1 MELDS
6 TDVEAKKFNVVRKG
20 YDQTQ
25 VREFLEKVSDEMSRT
40 DERRKIAEVRAE
52 QLEREFHEVKTRAD
66 ATIQET
72 VAARVRLF
80 DKNAAAAPAPLPSS
94 TAVVNQAKIEAQQI
108 LEQANVR
115 ASGLQAEAEAIIQGA
130 LATSS
135 KINDE
140 RDDLLGSTEAE
151 RTGLIAAAAAEASA
165 ITGEA
170 MLAGEH
176 VKAGVALHAA
186 EMLERAEADA
196 NRLTKEAKVQAR
208 TITSE
213 AEQQR
218 DDLLISVEQSRHR
231 LEEVDRV
238 VESTEPVDVPEATQA
253 TEATEDVSDATEELE
268 QIAVDLR
275 EEPIWEEDDWDE
287 PITTERESRSSRYK
301 SRSANLP
308 HLGDDAAS
316 VIGSLGNLR
325 TKD

>member
-6 TDVEAKKFNVVRKG
+6 TDVEAKTFDVVRKG

-25 VREFLEKVSDEMSRT
+25 VGEFLERVGDAMSRT

-52 QLEREFHEVKTRAD
+52 QLEREFHEVKARAD

-72 VAARVRLF
+72 VAARVRLL
-80 DKNAAAAPAPLPSS
+80 DQKSAGTPASAAKPSS
-94 TAVVNQAKIEAQQI
+94 TALVNQAKIEAQQI

-115 ASGLQAEAEAIIQGA
+115 ATALQAEAEAIIEGA

-135 KINDE
+135 KINHE

-151 RTGLIAAAAAEASA
+151 RTGLIAAAATEASA

-170 MLAGEH
+170 MLAAEH
-176 VKAGVALHAA
+176 EKAEAA
-186 EMLERAEADA
+186 RHIAEIRHKAEADA
-196 NRLTKEAKVQAR
+196 DRLAADAKTRALK
-208 TITSE
+208 ITAK

-231 LEEVDRV
+231 LEEIDHV
-238 VESTEPVDVPEATQA
+238 VEVSETIDAPEP
-253 TEATEDVSDATEELE
+253 TEDVSDATEELE
-268 QIAVDLR
+268 QLTVDLR
-275 EEPIWEEDDWDE
+275 EQSIPEDPFEDDA
-287 PITTERESRSSRYK
+287 IATERTSRPSRYK
-301 SRSANLP
+301 ARSANLP
-308 HLGDDAAS
+308 HLGEDATS

-325 TKD
+325 AKD

>member
-6 TDVEAKKFNVVRKG
+6 TDVEAKTFDVIRKG
-20 YDQTQ
+20 YDQAQ
-25 VREFLEKVSDEMSRT
+25 VRAYLEKVSGSMSRT

-52 QLEREFHEVKTRAD
+52 QLEREFRDLKTRAD

-72 VAARVRLF
+72 VAARVRLLD
-80 DKNAAAAPAPLPSS
+80 DKTGNAPVSEFKPSS
-94 TAVVNQAKIEAQQI
+94 TAVVNQAKLEAKQI

-115 ASGLQAEAEAIIQGA
+115 ASALQAEAEAVIQGA
-130 LATSS
+130 LETSS
-135 KINDE
+135 KINHE

-151 RTGLIAAAAAEASA
+151 RTGLIAAATEEANA

-170 MLAGEH
+170 MLAAEH
-176 VKAGVALHAA
+176 TKAEIARQAA
-186 EMLERAEADA
+186 EIRHKAEVDAD
-196 NRLTKEAKVQAR
+196 RMTVDAR
-208 TITSE
+208 TRARKMMAE

-218 DDLLISVEQSRHR
+218 DDLLVSVEQSLHR
-231 LEEVDRV
+231 LDEIDHR
-238 VESTEPVDVPEATQA
+238 SEPSEFADAPRTIEDAGDATQ
-253 TEATEDVSDATEELE
+253 ELE
-268 QIAVDLR
+268 KLTVDLR
-275 EEPIWEEDDWDE
+275 EEPAWEDSERDE
-287 PITTERESRSSRYK
+287 PITTTRASRTSRYK

>member
-1 MELDS
+1 MEFDS
-6 TDVEAKKFNVVRKG
+6 TGVEARKFDVVRRG
-20 YDQTQ
+20 YDRTQ
-25 VREFLEKVSDEMSRT
+25 VREFLEKVSNEMSRVE
-40 DERRKIAEVRAE
+40 ERRKIAEVKAE
-52 QLEREFHEVKTRAD
+52 QLEQASRNVNARAD

-72 VAARVRLF
+72 VAARVRLLGV
-80 DKNAAAAPAPLPSS
+80 DAGAAPAPLPSS

-115 ASGLQAEAEAIIQGA
+115 ASGLQAEAEAIIHGA

-135 KINDE
+135 KINHE

-151 RTGLIAAAAAEASA
+151 RTGLIAAAAAEATV
-165 ITGEA
+165 ITDEA

-176 VKAGVALHAA
+176 AKAGAARHAA
-186 EMLERAEADA
+186 EILEGAKADA
-196 NRLTKEAKVQAR
+196 NRLTTEAKAQAR
-208 TITSE
+208 AITAE

-218 DDLLISVEQSRHR
+218 DDLLVSVERSRHR
-231 LEEVDRV
+231 LEELDHVMGSEAPTDALG
-238 VESTEPVDVPEATQA
+238 STRDA
-253 TEATEDVSDATEELE
+253 SDATGELE

-275 EEPIWEEDDWDE
+275 QDPVWEEEDWDE
-287 PITTERESRSSRYK
+287 SITTERKTRSSRYK

-308 HLGDDAAS
+308 HLGDDASS

>member
-6 TDVEAKKFNVVRKG
+6 TDVEAKTFNVVRKG

-25 VREFLEKVSDEMSRT
+25 VGEFLEKVSDSMSRT

-52 QLEREFHEVKTRAD
+52 QLEREFREVKARSD

-80 DKNAAAAPAPLPSS
+80 DQKAAGTPTSEIKPSS

-115 ASGLQAEAEAIIQGA
+115 ANALQSEAEAVIQGA
-130 LATSS
+130 LETSS
-135 KINDE
+135 KINQE
-140 RDDLLGSTEAE
+140 RDELLGSTESD
-151 RTGLIAAAAAEASA
+151 RIGLIAAAAKEADA
-165 ITGEA
+165 ITGES

-176 VKAGVALHAA
+176 TRAEAALHVA
-186 EMLERAEADA
+186 ELLQTAEADA
-196 NRLTKEAKVQAR
+196 VLLTTEARKRAR
-208 TITSE
+208 KITAE

-218 DDLLISVEQSRHR
+218 DDLLISIEQSRHQ
-231 LEEVDRV
+231 LEKIDRRVEASAAVDAP
-238 VESTEPVDVPEATQA
+238 EPVETVADT
-253 TEATEDVSDATEELE
+253 SEELE
-268 QIAVDLR
+268 QLTVDLR
-275 EEPIWEEDDWDE
+275 KESIPDDSEWDE
-287 PITTERESRSSRYK
+287 PVTTERSSRPSRYK

-308 HLGDDAAS
+308 HIGENATS

-325 TKD
+325 SKE

>member
-6 TDVEAKKFNVVRKG
+6 TDVEAKKFDVVRKG

-25 VREFLEKVSDEMSRT
+25 VREFLEKVSDDMSRT

-52 QLEREFHEVKTRAD
+52 QLEREFREVKTRAD
-66 ATIQET
+66 ASIQET

-135 KINDE
+135 KINHE

-176 VKAGVALHAA
+176 VKAEAALHAA
-186 EMLERAEADA
+186 EILERAEADA
-196 NRLTKEAKVQAR
+196 NRVAKEAKVQAR

-231 LEEVDRV
+231 LEEVNRV
-238 VESTEPVDVPEATQA
+238 VEPTEPVDVP
-253 TEATEDVSDATEELE
+253 EATEDVSDATEELE

-275 EEPIWEEDDWDE
+275 EEPVWDEDDWDE
-287 PITTERESRSSRYK
+287 SITTERKSRSSRYK

>member
-6 TDVEAKKFNVVRKG
+6 TDVEAKKFDVVRKG

-25 VREFLEKVSDEMSRT
+25 VREFLEKVSDEMSRA
-40 DERRKIAEVRAE
+40 DERRTIAEVRAE
-52 QLEREFHEVKTRAD
+52 QFEREFRDVKTRAD

-80 DKNAAAAPAPLPSS
+80 DKNAEAAPSPTPSS

-115 ASGLQAEAEAIIQGA
+115 ASSLQAEAEAIIQGA
-130 LATSS
+130 LSTSS

-151 RTGLIAAAAAEASA
+151 RTGLIAAAATEASA

-176 VKAGVALHAA
+176 VKAEAALHAA
-186 EMLERAEADA
+186 EILEAANVDA
-196 NRLTKEAKVQAR
+196 NLLTTEAKVRAR
-208 TITSE
+208 TITAE

-231 LEEVDRV
+231 LEELDRV
-238 VESTEPVDVPEATQA
+238 AESAEPVDVPG
-253 TEATEDVSDATEELE
+253 ATEDASNATEELE
-268 QIAVDLR
+268 QITIDLR
-275 EEPIWEEDDWDE
+275 EEPVSEEPEWDE
-287 PITTERESRSSRYK
+287 PITTERSSRSSRYK

-308 HLGDDAAS
+308 HLGDNASS

>member
-6 TDVEAKKFNVVRKG
+6 TDVEAKKFDVVRKG
-20 YDQTQ
+20 YDQAQ
-25 VREFLEKVSDEMSRT
+25 VRAFLEKVSDELSRT

-52 QLEREFHEVKTRAD
+52 QLEREFHEVKARAD

-72 VAARVRLF
+72 VAARVRLL
-80 DKNAAAAPAPLPSS
+80 DENTAPAPAPLPSS

-130 LATSS
+130 LSTSS
-135 KINDE
+135 KINHE
-140 RDDLLGSTEAE
+140 RDDLLGSAEAE
-151 RTGLIAAAAAEASA
+151 RTGLIAAATAEASA

-176 VKAGVALHAA
+176 VKAEAALHAA
-186 EMLERAEADA
+186 EILAVAEVDA
-196 NRLTKEAKVQAR
+196 NRLKTEAKTRAR

-218 DDLLISVEQSRHR
+218 DDLLLNVEVSRHR
-231 LEEVDRV
+231 LKELDHVT
-238 VESTEPVDVPEATQA
+238 ESTESADVLRP
-253 TEATEDVSDATEELE
+253 TEDASDATGELE

-275 EEPIWEEDDWDE
+275 EEPGWEESEWDE
-287 PITTERESRSSRYK
+287 PITTERKSRTSRYK
-301 SRSANLP
+301 SRSAKLP
-308 HLGDDAAS
+308 HLGDDASS
-316 VIGSLGNLR
+316 VIGSLGSLR
-325 TKD
+325 TKE